1 MFYISLLI
9 KRGSVKLTRFK
20 ISPQWKI
27 LWKTHPDGY
36 TIVENLIEWASQANL
51 LDDEIKNTQ
60 DKIKKIKERINEF
73 IEKFD
78 ADLRGTVADLLEEWD
93 QEGFFEEVINHTI
106 FNELNEVV
114 DNKVNKDM
122 IYRKEVFKTLPF
134 KFPDYNTIVNQ
145 ENLRFLYPQAFDIDW
160 QSELIFI
167 LYYPE
172 SEDST
177 VGTRWIVVYDLK
189 TGGYITCFGVG
200 EHGYEG
206 VKVLY
211 KGGERLLYAKTTGT
225 KLGEFNITDLPPRRT
240 KIEPVNEYDVGL
252 HSQFNYNDGK
262 WIIGQSLPGLGTLN
276 RLTEFAIY
284 DDSFRKIGTISLDV
298 GDVGLF
304 NSNYSNYV
312 PKTQGVAY
320 AKGAIYLPIGGIGR
334 DYTIDPY
341 GYQGLRVLNSKGD
354 MIVEGLIDHRKMIDI
369 LRQHGFECER
379 VENEGVHVA
388 PNGDVYTL
396 LVHKSYHTPNA
407 DSDGLIIFKEFS
419 NSRDAIDFSSGA
431 VQPLNIRSDK
441 LSTLFPRNGDGLYNP
456 LTGAKIDTL
465 DKLLDFMIETD
476 LPRTSFYT
484 SIVQLKG
491 LDGKDLPLSTHVII
505 YNVSNTVFRI
515 VYIKNGVEVYNV
527 YGESGSRVQ
536 EPYVLGTNK
545 EHQLTLRAPMTNFWG
560 GYPCKAVLRNRVV
573 HLEGRVNNIPEG
585 NNILITTLPDEF
597 IPPVHAKFICSAADA
612 TAGDYGVIEVRYDGE
627 VRLVYRTSNFTAI
640 ELTGI
645 SYLLRN

>member
-1 MFYISLLI
+1 M
-9 KRGSVKLTRFK
+9 RCVKLSRFK
-20 ISPQWKI
+20 ISPDWKKLLKI
-27 LWKTHPDGY
+27 HPDGY
-36 TIVENLIEWASQANL
+36 TIVENLIEWATQANL
-51 LDDEIKNTQ
+51 LDKDFNKL
-60 DKIKKIKERINEF
+60 KERMDEF
-73 IEKFD
+73 VDKFE
-78 ADLRGTVADLLEEWD
+78 ADLRGTVADLLKEWE
-93 QEGFFEEVINHTI
+93 QEGFFDEIINHTI
-106 FNELNEVV
+106 FNELNRVV
-114 DNKVNKDM
+114 DSKVTKDM

-134 KFPDYNTIVNQ
+134 KFPDYNAIVNQ

-172 SEDST
+172 MEGT
-177 VGTRWIVVYDLK
+177 VFGTRWIVVRDLK

-211 KGGERLLYAKTTGT
+211 TGGRRLLYAKTTGT
-225 KLGEFNITDLPPRRT
+225 KLGEFDITDLPPRRT

-262 WIIGQSLPGLGTLN
+262 WIIGQELPGLGTYN

-304 NSNYSNYV
+304 NSKYSNYV

-320 AKGAIYLPIGGIGR
+320 ARGAVFLPIGGIGR

-341 GYQGLRVLNSKGD
+341 GYQGLRVVNSKGD
-354 MIVEGLIDHRKMIDI
+354 MIVEGLIDHRKMISI

-379 VENEGVHVA
+379 VENEGIHIS
-388 PNGDVYTL
+388 PDGDIYTL
-396 LVHKSYHTPNA
+396 LVHKTYSTPGA
-407 DSDGLIIFKEFS
+407 DTDGLIIFKEFS
-419 NSRDAIDFSSGA
+419 NSRNAIDFSSGA
-431 VQPLNIRSDK
+431 VQPLNIKSSK
-441 LSTLFPRNGDGLYNP
+441 LTTLFPRNGDCLYNP
-456 LTGAKIDTL
+456 ITGEKIDTL

-484 SIVQLKG
+484 SIVRLKG
-491 LDGKDLPLSTHVII
+491 LDGKDLPLGTHVII

-515 VYIKNGVEVYNV
+515 VYIKNGVEIVNV
-527 YGESGSRVQ
+527 YGKSGSRVQ
-536 EPYVLGTNK
+536 EPYILGTNK
-545 EHQLTLRAPMTNFWG
+545 EHRLALESPMTDFWG
-560 GYPCKAVLRNRVV
+560 SYPCKAVLRNRVV

-597 IPPVHAKFICSAADA
+597 KPPVHAKFICSSADA

-627 VRLVYRTSNFTAI
+627 VRLVYRTRNFDAI